1 MRIQPQ
7 GLQERL
13 TLLFREQ
20 VRYLRQAWRERCR
33 VAATS
38 RGSAAASK
46 AGGKK
51 KRRCASGPGRRNG
64 TREVAGPRCL
74 RGRGTPRDLEISS
87 VDSFQVARAPRPP
100 PCRSAAP

>member
-51 KRRCASGPGRRNG
+51 KRRCASGPGKEERDPGSGRA
-64 TREVAGPRCL
+64 EVPAWARD
-74 RGRGTPRDLEISS
+74 PRDLEISS

>member
-1 MRIQPQ
+1 
-7 GLQERL
+7 
-13 TLLFREQ
+13 
-20 VRYLRQAWRERCR
+20 

-51 KRRCASGPGRRNG
+51 KRKRAGGEDPGSGG
-64 TREVAGPRCL
+64 TEVPAWARD
-74 RGRGTPRDLEISS
+74 PRDLEISS
-87 VDSFQVARAPRPP
+87 VDSFQVACAPQLSPP